1 MATRRTRTRALAAT
15 ATGLLVGLALGA
27 PALADVRRCEDSA
40 GRVTYSNQ
48 TCPSGTAKERAV
60 EQRPAVEV
68 PREGSAGPATHEGV
82 VKQSTAASA
91 AGDRTPERSR
101 EISREQ
107 NKAQVARCDDL
118 VRRIE
123 YGQQDLLTTTGTE
136 RASVEL
142 SLRRLQDE
150 HQANCAA
157 RH

>member
-1 MATRRTRTRALAAT
+1 MTRALAAT
-15 ATGLLVGLALGA
+15 TSALFVCLVLGA
-27 PALADVRRCEDSA
+27 PARADVRRCEDGG
-40 GRVTYSNQ
+40 GRVTYSNEA
-48 TCPSGTAKERAV
+48 CPTGTAKERPV

-68 PREGSAGPATHEGV
+68 PHEGTGGKASLEGV
-82 VKQSTAASA
+82 VKRAEPLSA
-91 AGDRTPERSR
+91 ARERSP
-101 EISREQ
+101 EHSLELSREQ